1 MKKIALL
8 LVVCFMVSF
17 LGCVS
22 DPAFRNQGVAAK
34 STMKYALQFRAVHN
48 RCIRDIRYRTEA
60 RGYLSIE
67 DLELALNST
76 CADET
81 IEEYISK
88 HGGKKTYRKSLLGE
102 MVKTTD
108 GRFITIPH
116 CNGVNQVLFLADA
129 IENDWL
135 PFKAMFYLSL
145 ENENYEKAEL
155 IRRSWA
161 SNLKKIITR
170 IDKALN
176 PRRGFHS
183 NWGEIAT
190 GLTSQDCDSAKQKAS
205 YRIEKLTSVVG
216 LTDSM
221 LVKLRKE
228 LAIALKENDW
238 DDAQKIQNIIASRVK
253 ELRPPVTQQIVVG
266 QSGSSTIVQQPS
278 TQHIKVERIP
288 RYGAEDVGRAVSL
301 LQGRSGRL
309 TSKQA
314 GALKFFDILMK
325 R

>member
-17 LGCVS
+17 LGCAG
-22 DPAFRNQGVAAK
+22 DPAFRKQGVAAK
-34 STMKYALQFRAVHN
+34 STMEYALQFRAVRNH
-48 RCIRDIRYRTEA
+48 CIKEIRYRTEA

-67 DLELALNST
+67 DLELALNLT

-88 HGGKKTYRKSLLGE
+88 HGGKNTYRKSLLGE

-116 CNGVNQVLFLADA
+116 CNGVNQVLFLTDA

-155 IRRSWA
+155 IRRSWD

-170 IDKALN
+170 IERRSRPSILKRAPCSDSCIWRSPAL
-176 PRRGFHS
+176 RR
-183 NWGEIAT
+183 
-190 GLTSQDCDSAKQKAS
+190 
-205 YRIEKLTSVVG
+205 
-216 LTDSM
+216 
-221 LVKLRKE
+221 
-228 LAIALKENDW
+228 
-238 DDAQKIQNIIASRVK
+238 
-253 ELRPPVTQQIVVG
+253 
-266 QSGSSTIVQQPS
+266 
-278 TQHIKVERIP
+278 
-288 RYGAEDVGRAVSL
+288 
-301 LQGRSGRL
+301 
-309 TSKQA
+309 
-314 GALKFFDILMK
+314 
-325 R
+325 